1 MKPERALIAERP
13 LAQHCAELLA
23 RGNAAPEDLLPSL
36 AKLGDRLTRALSGA
50 LAPLCGGDAPVVR
63 CAAPRECTM
72 AELTATIAPLAANCL
87 MAAGAH
93 EAPLLAS
100 LEAAAVLRIVDRAFG
115 GRGDARSPLPEEF
128 PLSAQLMIG
137 RLESL
142 VAAALGKALAAT
154 LGADEPATVQPLRR
168 DGSLAVLSPFAGS
181 EALSVLTL
189 DIEEAGQT
197 PWQVTLAL
205 PRATLAA
212 LLGVADRA
220 PARKAGHGAPQH
232 PTEEP
237 FADLPLA
244 VSAVLVDM
252 SIAFSTLSALQPGQ
266 ILPVAV
272 ARSIPLKVGG
282 KTIAHGTIG
291 AMDDRVAVQITQA
304 F

>member
-1 MKPERALIAERP
+1 
-13 LAQHCAELLA
+13 
-23 RGNAAPEDLLPSL
+23 
-36 AKLGDRLTRALSGA
+36 
-50 LAPLCGGDAPVVR
+50 
-63 CAAPRECTM
+63 
-72 AELTATIAPLAANCL
+72 
-87 MAAGAH
+87 
-93 EAPLLAS
+93 
-100 LEAAAVLRIVDRAFG
+100 
-115 GRGDARSPLPEEF
+115 
-128 PLSAQLMIG
+128 MIG

-154 LGADEPATVQPLRR
+154 LGADEPVTVQPLRR

-220 PARKAGHGAPQH
+220 PGRKAGHSAPQH
-232 PTEEP
+232 PTDEP

-266 ILPVAV
+266 QVFQL
-272 ARSIPLKVGG
+272 R
-282 KTIAHGTIG
+282 
-291 AMDDRVAVQITQA
+291 
-304 F
+304 